1 MFIKTL
7 RNIYNM
13 DDVSMIKLVSEH
25 IVDGNPAIS
34 IFLKD
39 GSICSTSYAD
49 YEEARKAFEMV
60 SDKIANGDRVIVLR
74 GEDD

>member
-34 IFLKD
+34 ILLKD
-39 GSICSTSYAD
+39 GSICSSSYAD
-49 YEEARKAFEMV
+49 YEEARKVFEMV
-60 SDKIANGDRVIVLR
+60 SDKIANGDRLIVLR
-74 GEDD
+74 SEDD

>member
-7 RNIYNM
+7 RNIYNI
-13 DDVSMIKLVSEH
+13 DEVSMIKLVSEH

-39 GSICSTSYAD
+39 GSICSSTYSD
-49 YEEARKAFEMV
+49 YEEARNAFEMV
-60 SDKIANGDRVIVLR
+60 SDKIANGDRLIVLR
-74 GEDD
+74 SEDE